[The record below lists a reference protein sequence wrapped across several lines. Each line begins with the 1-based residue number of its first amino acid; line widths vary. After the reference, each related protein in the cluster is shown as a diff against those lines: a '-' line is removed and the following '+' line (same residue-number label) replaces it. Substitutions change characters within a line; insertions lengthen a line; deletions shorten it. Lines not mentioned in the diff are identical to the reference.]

1 VGPPDRAESRQPSE
15 GDVEQEERAREREVD
30 REQGYP
36 PGLHLLIQG
45 LLATAVVIA
54 GCAVLVNAALYL
66 APRAGVPQTLT
77 GTFGL
82 AALTSL
88 PNVWVAL
95 SLARRHRGAVL
106 VSAVCN
112 SNTINVVFGICLL
125 APFRA
130 LQLAPIVRHLDLP
143 MLLALTCM
151 AVVLV
156 WQGRGLG
163 RRGALVLVLTYGGF
177 VAARLALSS

>member
-1 VGPPDRAESRQPSE
+1 M
-15 GDVEQEERAREREVD
+15 
-30 REQGYP
+30 
-36 PGLHLLIQG
+36 
-45 LLATAVVIA
+45 
-54 GCAVLVNAALYL
+54 LVNAALFL
-66 APRAGVPQTLT
+66 AKRISVPETLT

-106 VSAVCN
+106 FSAVCN
-112 SNTINVVFGICLL
+112 SNTINVVLGICLL

-130 LQLAPIVRHLDLP
+130 LQPVSIVRNLDLP
-143 MLLALTCM
+143 TLLTLTLLTL
-151 AVVLV
+151 VLL

-163 RRGALVLVLTYGGF
+163 RGGALALVLAHGTF
-177 VAARLALSS
+177 VAARLALS